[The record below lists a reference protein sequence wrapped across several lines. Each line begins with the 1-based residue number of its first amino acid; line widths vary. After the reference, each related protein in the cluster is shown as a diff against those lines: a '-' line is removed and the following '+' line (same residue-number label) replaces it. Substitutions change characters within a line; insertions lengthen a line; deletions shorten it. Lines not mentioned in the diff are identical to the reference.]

1 MIVGE
6 LMKNQKGFQTPP
18 KRGAFIQIKIT
29 EAIRF
34 HLDPERP
41 KRTWWNP
48 ITKGHVDILPN
59 RSGPM
64 SSQRDPQ
71 RRRSRRSSY
80 QLTVM
85 ATVAPPVERI
95 LIKNFS
101 HLDTVKH
108 ALPIRHLDRFYK
120 TVYFLHRLRSLEAAD
135 LLQKMSLDSQTK
147 TLEIPE
153 PTKKPSVNQYGSI
166 DSGNAANGQIPSE
179 RSVTPLLPDFVDP
192 SMCYLPN
199 GYPSTAYYYGGYDG
213 TGNEWDDYSR
223 YVNPEGVEMTSG
235 VYGDN
240 GSLLYHHGYGY
251 APYGPYSPAG
261 SPVPTMG
268 NDGQLYGPQQYQY
281 PPYFQPLTP
290 TSGPYTPSP
299 AAPQTDVSTSAAA
312 DQKPLSVET
321 ENGISN
327 GISNGGSVKGNNVS
341 APLSTYQNSSF
352 NSNGSYGRGALPGR
366 VPTPGYQDPRFGFDG
381 LRSPLPWL
389 DAPLF
394 SDGQPS
400 PVTSTTITSSI
411 SNGNTNLSSRNQNY
425 RPNSHYMGLHHPR
438 PLSGMGTSQGFIN
451 RMYPSKLY
459 GHYGNTVR
467 SGMGFGSH
475 GYDSRTNGR
484 SWLAVD
490 SKYKPRGRNGGYYGF
505 GNENMDGLNELNRG
519 PRAKSSKNQKGFA
532 PNALGIKGQVPMNP
546 SNDEE
551 KEKMSVPDREQYN
564 KADFPEEYTDAKFFI
579 IKSYSEDDVHKSIKY
594 NVWASTP
601 NGNKKLHAAYQE
613 AQEKSGGCPVFLLFS
628 VNASGQFVGLAEM
641 LGPVDFNKNLEYW
654 QQDKWN
660 GCFPVK
666 WHIVKDVPNSLL
678 KHITLENNE
687 NKPVT
692 NSRDTQEVKLEP
704 GLKIIKIFKE
714 HISKTCILDDFGFY
728 EARQKTIQEKKAKQQ
743 QFQKQVWEGK
753 TNDEKKE
760 VANGQLKTQNSV
772 EVPAELTKESVPAVN
787 GSEDPKVAENGSI
800 TSGDAPKGAKPVAS
814 EKRVVA
820 NGVANG

>member
-1 MIVGE
+1 
-6 LMKNQKGFQTPP
+6 
-18 KRGAFIQIKIT
+18 
-29 EAIRF
+29 
-34 HLDPERP
+34 
-41 KRTWWNP
+41 
-48 ITKGHVDILPN
+48 
-59 RSGPM
+59 
-64 SSQRDPQ
+64 
-71 RRRSRRSSY
+71 
-80 QLTVM
+80 M

-120 TVYFLHRLRSLEAAD
+120 TVYFLHRLRYLEAAD

-199 GYPSTAYYYGGYDG
+199 SYPSTAYYYGGYDG

-321 ENGISN
+321 ANGISN
-327 GISNGGSVKGNNVS
+327 GISNRGSVKGNNVS

-389 DAPLF
+389 DTPLF
-394 SDGQPS
+394 SDGQPR

-532 PNALGIKGQVPMNP
+532 PNALGIKGQVPTNP

-613 AQEKSGGCPVFLLFS
+613 AQEKSGGCLVFLLFS
-628 VNASGQFVGLAEM
+628 VNTSGQFVGLAEM